1 MEYLSGGDLEN
12 FLNKRAPVNIET
24 ARFLTAEILCG
35 LQFLHNRGI
44 VHRDIKPDNILLDS
58 VGHVRL
64 ADFGLSA
71 TEVHASQ
78 TLTSFAGTLQ
88 YIAPEIYLET
98 PYGFAADYFSL
109 GIIVYELVTANYPF
123 KQSNTEIRRDTKSDT
138 ASDTDL
144 YADSNTASDSDTNL
158 DASSDDNLG
167 TKSDVSD
174 AASDANSDVSD
185 AASDA
190 NSDVSDAASDANSD
204 VSDAASDA
212 DSDADSETESYNEEE
227 FCRDLICNHEPRFPE
242 DFNTDLK
249 DLIEKLLC
257 KCPER
262 RAILVKDLRSH
273 PFFKS
278 IDWLE
283 LEAGEVSPPFTM
295 RTCSADLTTQMPME
309 KIIESAKLELKTE
322 LSEEDQKLYC
332 GFSFTSSRWGEIQRP
347 QVPSALWGGWR
358 PVFSRHVRSAKKGG
372 WRKKGRGGRGG
383 GKE

>member
-1 MEYLSGGDLEN
+1 MQ
-12 FLNKRAPVNIET
+12 
-24 ARFLTAEILCG
+24 FLTAEILCG

-158 DASSDDNLG
+158 DASSDNNLG

-174 AASDANSDVSD
+174 TASDAN
-185 AASDA
+185 
-190 NSDVSDAASDANSD
+190 
-204 VSDAASDA
+204 
-212 DSDADSETESYNEEE
+212 SDADSETESYNEEE

-295 RTCSADLTTQMPME
+295 STCSADLTTQMPME

-347 QVPSALWGGWR
+347 QVLSALWGCWR

-372 WRKKGRGGRGG
+372 SGSQSI
-383 GKE
+383 KEKNLTKDNNGIIYDKSKTN